1 MKLYSGGVPE
11 QNQKIFKFSDQIL
24 NHNFC
29 SADMCT
35 EEDRQMIGR
44 DRGLTAKISSEAE
57 RRALFGRSHYQC
69 LTEFS

>member
-11 QNQKIFKFSDQIL
+11 QNQKFFKFSDQIL
-24 NHNFC
+24 THNFG

-44 DRGLTAKISSEAE
+44 DRGLGYPGHNLS
-57 RRALFGRSHYQC
+57 
-69 LTEFS
+69 